1 MSVLDRKLRRDLVAS
16 WASVLLLLAI
26 VGIITVG
33 VACFVSMLSC
43 YFNLTAAKQRYYRQC
58 RMADFWVDL
67 KKAPLSELD
76 ALAGLPGVSSIRPR
90 IGFFATVD
98 LEHVTKPLN
107 GQVLSL
113 PDRRKPV
120 INDIVLQRGGYFTDR
135 RENEVIVNEAFAA
148 YHKLKPGD
156 WIRLLLN
163 NRRQELFIVGT
174 AISSE
179 FLYLLQPGSLA
190 PDSEHFGI
198 FYLKRSYAEDVLDFD
213 GAANQVVGRLDP
225 ETREAPAELLA
236 EAERLLSPYGVF
248 STTPL
253 VDHVSNKF
261 ISQEIEGL
269 WVFAVIMPS
278 IFLAVAAMV
287 LNVLLRRLAEQQRTV
302 VGTLKALG
310 YSDAQVSLHFLKFA
324 LTVGLIGGLTGCV
337 AGYWLA
343 EGMTIIYQEFYEFPD
358 LVNRLYPGLFVIAL
372 GISLGCAVLGSLQ
385 GTRAVLRLSPAAA
398 MRPKPPKKGGA
409 ILLERIGWLWGRLSS
424 GWRMALRGVFRS
436 RMRTLAGIFAAAMG
450 SAVLVNG
457 FMMMDAA
464 KYLIDYQFKWIL
476 RSDMDL
482 AFKDEQNENV
492 LLEAARLPA
501 VDRAEPILNVACTFI
516 NGPYRRK
523 GAVTGIAPDAQ
534 LTVPRGRNAIP
545 IPVPATGLVM
555 SRKLAEVLHLEQG
568 DLVTI
573 RPIKG
578 LRRDR
583 QAPVLKISDSFFG
596 TAVHADIHYLSRLVG
611 EELALSGV
619 QLAVDQDP
627 AHVEELYRELKRLPA
642 LQAVSARRDM
652 IANLDKILV
661 EQMGIM
667 ITTFI
672 LFAGVVFFGSILNAS
687 LISLSERQREVATLR
702 VLGYGPW
709 QIGSLLLRESMIV
722 TLVGALVGMP
732 IGYSLSVLVSVAY
745 DTELFRFP
753 VIAMPTTWIWTL
765 LLAVFFGLVAHGLVQ
780 LVVHWMDWLDA
791 LQAKE

>member
-1 MSVLDRKLRRDLVAS
+1 VSVLDRKLRRDLVAS
-16 WASVLLLLAI
+16 WASVMLLLAI

-67 KKAPLSELD
+67 KKAPLTELD
-76 ALAGLPGVSSIRPR
+76 ALAELPGVAGIRPR
-90 IGFFATVD
+90 IGFYATVD

-107 GQVLSL
+107 GLVLSL
-113 PDRRKPV
+113 PDRREPV
-120 INDIVLQRGGYFTDR
+120 INDVVLERGGYFTDR

-156 WIRLLLN
+156 WVRLLLN

-179 FLYLLQPGSLA
+179 FVYLLQPGSLA
-190 PDSEHFGI
+190 PDSEHFGV
-198 FYLKRSYAEDVLDFD
+198 FYLKRTYAEDVFDFD
-213 GAANQVVGRLDP
+213 GAANQVVGRLDSQ
-225 ETREAPAELLA
+225 TRNAPAELLA
-236 EAERLLSPYGVF
+236 KAERLLSPYGVF

-253 VDHVSNKF
+253 ADHVSDKF
-261 ISQEIEGL
+261 ISQEIVGL
-269 WVFAVIMPS
+269 MVSAVVMPC

-310 YSDAQVSLHFLKFA
+310 YSDAQVSIHFLKFA
-324 LTVGLIGGLTGCV
+324 LTVGLIGGFTGCV

-343 EGMTIIYQEFYEFPD
+343 EGMTHMYRQVYEFPD
-358 LVNRLYPGLFVIAL
+358 LVNRLYPGILAISV

-409 ILLERIGWLWGRLSS
+409 ILLERVGWFWGRLSS
-424 GWRMALRGVFRS
+424 GWRMALRGVFRN
-436 RMRTLAGIFAAAMG
+436 RMRTAAGVFAAAMG
-450 SAVLVNG
+450 AAVLVNG

-464 KYLIDYQFKWIL
+464 KYLVDYQFKWIL

-482 AFKDEQNENV
+482 AFKDEQNEDV
-492 LLEAARLPA
+492 LLEAARLPG
-501 VDRAEPILNVACTFI
+501 VDRAEPILNVSCTFI

-523 GAVTGIAPDAQ
+523 SAITGIAPNAQ
-534 LTVPRGRNAIP
+534 LTVPCDLEAAP

-555 SRKLAEVLHLEQG
+555 SRKLAEVLHLERG
-568 DLVTI
+568 DLVTV

-583 QAPVLKISDSFFG
+583 QAPVLQISDSFFG
-596 TAVHADIHYLSRLVG
+596 MAVHADIHYLSRLVG

-619 QLAVDQDP
+619 QLAVDRDP
-627 AHVEELYRELKRLPA
+627 ARVEALYRELKRMPA
-642 LQAVSARRDM
+642 LQAVSSRRDM

-661 EQMGIM
+661 EQMGIL

-709 QIGSLLLRESMIV
+709 QIGTLLLRESMIV
-722 TLVGALVGMP
+722 TLAGALLGMP
-732 IGYSLSVLVSVAY
+732 IGYFLSVLVAELY

-765 LLAVFFGLVAHGLVQ
+765 AAAVLFGLVAHGFVQ
-780 LVVHWMDWLDA
+780 LVVHWMDWLEA